1 MQDRKAKGVSPGVA
15 AFLAPACQAPPAP
28 QAHLATLGF
37 QVPRERASG
46 ASLAHLDL
54 RDPPA
59 SATRGARAL
68 PAPQAPLAPQG
79 PLHFP
84 ALTGRL
90 SAFLALRAPLGPLGP
105 LEPWA
110 PPQG

>member
-1 MQDRKAKGVSPGVA
+1 MKQDRKAKGVSPGAA

-54 RDPPA
+54 RDP
-59 SATRGARAL
+59 
-68 PAPQAPLAPQG
+68 LAPQG

-90 SAFLALRAPLGPLGP
+90 SAFPALRAPLGPLGL
-105 LEPWA
+105 LEP
-110 PPQG
+110 

>member
-1 MQDRKAKGVSPGVA
+1 M
-15 AFLAPACQAPPAP
+15 APACQVPPAP

-54 RDPPA
+54 RDPLA

-90 SAFLALRAPLGPLGP
+90 SAFPALRAPLGPLGL
-105 LEPWA
+105 LEP
-110 PPQG
+110 